1 MSLAAPPNIVAAL
14 QPALDRAH
22 SLHRRSDLTIVS
34 VICVNHCQWRNTA
47 RLVGQL
53 HQSASVSQQ
62 QSNVLVVDNG
72 SSATPLVARLA
83 SQVRLKR
90 WRRNRG
96 FARAVNAGCR
106 ATEGRW
112 CLLLNPDMS
121 VPPGFLDQVCRVAQT
136 LERDRPRVGVVGFRL
151 LNSDGTAQGSCGR
164 EPTFAGTLA
173 GLLRGRAKRKCQTIH
188 QTTGPVEVDWVTGCC
203 LLVRRQ
209 CLDDLGGFDESFFLY
224 YEDVDFCRRA
234 RLAGWQVLYDPSVWA
249 VHHWPLH
256 ARAVPAALRV
266 MTRHALLTY
275 SARHWSGWSA
285 RLLGGLIWS
294 EACLRRAWA
303 WLTGRADDQQHFAR
317 LCRLIALLRAGR
329 YFAARLELLRV
340 ARSLPAASAPQDGQ
354 R

>member
-22 SLHRRSDLTIVS
+22 SLHRRSAVTIVS

-47 RLVGQL
+47 RLVDQL
-53 HQSASVSQQ
+53 QQSASVGQQ
-62 QSNVLVVDNG
+62 QANILVVDNG
-72 SSATPLVARLA
+72 SPVSPLMAGLA
-83 SQVRLKR
+83 GQVRLKR

-106 ATEGRW
+106 TADGRW

-136 LERDRPRVGVVGFRL
+136 LEREQPRVGVVGFRL
-151 LNSDGTAQGSCGR
+151 LNSDGSPQGSCGR
-164 EPTFAGTLA
+164 EPTLARTLV
-173 GLLRGRAKRKCQTIH
+173 GLLRGRANRKCQTVPKAA
-188 QTTGPVEVDWVTGCC
+188 GVVEVDWVTGCC

-209 CLDDLGGFDESFFLY
+209 CLAELGGFDESYFLY

-285 RLLGGLIWS
+285 RLLAGLIGC
-294 EACLRRAWA
+294 EARLRGAWA
-303 WLTGRADDQQHFAR
+303 WLMGRADDREQFAR
-317 LCRLIALLRAGR
+317 LRRIIDWLRAGR
-329 YFAARLELLRV
+329 HFAAQLELLRV